1 MQSLTTST
9 YGHVQLGHVNFDHF
23 NFEHGDVIMPS
34 SFIGDVPALLFA
46 L

>member
-9 YGHVQLGHVNFDHF
+9 YGDVQLGHVNFDHF
-23 NFEHGDVIMPS
+23 NFEHGDVIMLS
-34 SFIGDVPALLFA
+34 LLIGDVPALLFA